1 MSIARAAAMPNR
13 SCLTALACSSEDRS
27 AGLYATIMIGLL
39 LGTCASAQADAIAR
53 AGTVLWR
60 ADRSG
65 LHRSQDEGLSWR
77 EVARVE
83 EDDDSE
89 DELGGCTAVAAEGPR
104 VAALCAERLLQ
115 SHDGGSHFSNSPAP
129 AHARRLSWQRGQL
142 RLATSDDGVR
152 RDGRWATRFDDGGAW
167 ISADG
172 GASWRE
178 LPDAAAYDLI
188 DVIPDGRGGA
198 FAWTRVGLVRLR
210 PEPPERDDGAASW
223 TPRLDVLA
231 RQRWMDGFA
240 DTAIVGF
247 LSFPLERPPATETWR
262 RQSSMSTMRAEMRG
276 RAARL
281 RIVGDHVRRSSQ
293 HLSPRRRMLKQ
304 LRADELSAQAAVVME
319 AAP

>member
-13 SCLTALACSSEDRS
+13 SRLTALAASSEDRP

-39 LGTCASAQADAIAR
+39 LGTCAKARADAIAR
-53 AGTVLWR
+53 DGTVLWR

-65 LHRSQDEGLSWR
+65 LHRSEDEGLSWR

-83 EDDDSE
+83 DDDEAE
-89 DELGGCTAVAAEGPR
+89 DETSGCTAVAAEGPR
-104 VAALCAERLLQ
+104 VAALCAGRLLQ
-115 SHDGGSHFSNSPAP
+115 SHDGGWRFSNSPAP
-129 AHARRLSWQRGQL
+129 AKARRLSWQRGQL
-142 RLATSDDGVR
+142 RVLASDDGVR
-152 RDGRWATRFDDGGAW
+152 RDGHFATRFDDGGAW

-210 PEPPERDDGAASW
+210 PEPPVEEDASASW
-223 TPRLDVLA
+223 APRLDVVA
-231 RQRWMDGFA
+231 RQRWVDGFA
-240 DTAIVGF
+240 DTSITGF
-247 LSFPLERPPATETWR
+247 LSFPLDRAPATESWR
-262 RQSSMSTMRAEMRG
+262 RHSALRTLRAEMRG
-276 RAARL
+276 HAAKL
-281 RIVGDHVRRSSQ
+281 RIAGDHVRRSGQ
-293 HLSPRRRMLKQ
+293 RLPLARRMLKQ

-319 AAP
+319 TAP